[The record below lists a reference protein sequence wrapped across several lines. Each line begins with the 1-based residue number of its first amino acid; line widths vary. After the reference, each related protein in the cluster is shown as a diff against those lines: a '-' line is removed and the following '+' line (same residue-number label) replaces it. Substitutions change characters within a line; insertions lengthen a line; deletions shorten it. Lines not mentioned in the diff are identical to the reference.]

1 MALPAFGT
9 TLVASASVLTTAQ
22 HNRPKYSKVQEQ
34 LWAYY
39 YTLEEFSAAVSWK
52 ANALSRVRL
61 LAAEYVPGGDEPLPL
76 SEGPAADAVARLAG
90 GIGGQSQLM
99 RLMGVHFNVPGEGW
113 LVGHTDEFGE
123 ELWNVYSA
131 NELRISNGVYQ
142 LKVGEANNAW
152 RPILGPDT
160 MVVRFWQPDEQY
172 SYRASSRASHALG
185 AMGELD
191 LINKRIVAETI
202 SRLAS
207 NGILL
212 YDRGK
217 LSFPQLANQNGADGQ
232 DPFAQVLVDV
242 GSRGIKD
249 PMSAEAAL
257 KLPIGVDL
265 GSATDV
271 KLADV
276 MLALDLSNPIDD
288 KLITQRESAIRRIA
302 TALDLPSD
310 QLLGVSGM
318 NHWGAAQ
325 VEESGIKLHIAP
337 DAETICHALTKG
349 YLMPVL
355 QAESAETGEDLLI
368 GPNGGRIVMWY
379 DPSEIVQR
387 PDKSKAADEA
397 YDRMEINGV
406 AYRREKGFSESDKPT
421 DDELEEMAEK
431 LRLRAQASAVQVQET
446 IAEADE
452 PDRTETT
459 ETTRDS
465 ENPSD
470 TEATEPGEVS

>member
-1 MALPAFGT
+1 MGLPAFGT
-9 TLVASASVLTTAQ
+9 TLVASASVLTTAR
-22 HNRPKYSKVQEQ
+22 HNNPKYNTVQNQ
-34 LWAYY
+34 LWNYY
-39 YTLEEFSAAVSWK
+39 YTLEEFSAAVNYK
-52 ANALSRVRL
+52 GNALSRVRL
-61 LAAEYVPGGDEPLPL
+61 MAAEYIPGGDEPLPI

-99 RLMGVHFNVPGEGW
+99 KLMGIHFNVPGEGW
-113 LVGHTDEFGE
+113 LVGQTDEMGE
-123 ELWNVYSA
+123 ELWSVYSA
-131 NELRISNGVYQ
+131 DELKIREGVYQ
-142 LKVGEANNAW
+142 LKVGEAQNAW
-152 RPILGPDT
+152 MPLGEDT
-160 MVVRFWQPDEQY
+160 MVVRFWRPDERY
-172 SYRASSRASHALG
+172 SYRASSTASHALG

-191 LINKRIVAETI
+191 LINKRIVAETV

-217 LSFPQLANQNGADGQ
+217 LSFPQLPNPNGAEGQ
-232 DPFAQVLVDV
+232 DPFAQVLVEV

-265 GSATDV
+265 GDATDV
-271 KLADV
+271 KLSDV
-276 MLALDLSNPIDD
+276 MMTLDMSNPIDD
-288 KLITQRESAIRRIA
+288 KLIGQRESAIRRLA

-310 QLLGVSGM
+310 QLLGVAGM

-337 DAETICHALTKG
+337 DAEMICHALTKG
-349 YLMPVL
+349 YLVPML
-355 QAESAETGEDLLI
+355 RASGDSLT

-387 PDKSKAADEA
+387 PDKSAAADEA
-397 YDRMEINGV
+397 YDRMEINST
-406 AYRREKGFSESDKPT
+406 AYRREKGFSEADAPT
-421 DDELEEMAEK
+421 EEELEEMAEK

-459 ETTRDS
+459 ETTQDS
-465 ENPSD
+465 ENPAD
-470 TEATEPGEVS
+470 TEATEPGEAS

>member
-1 MALPAFGT
+1 MGLPAFGT
-9 TLVASASVLTTAQ
+9 TLVASASVLTTAR
-22 HNRPKYSKVQEQ
+22 HNNPKYTAVQNQ
-34 LWAYY
+34 LWEYY
-39 YTLEEFSAAVSWK
+39 YTLEEFSAAVNYK
-52 ANALSRVRL
+52 GNALSRVRL
-61 LAAEYVPGGDEPLPL
+61 LAAEYIPGGDEPLPIA
-76 SEGPAADAVARLAG
+76 EGPAADAVARLAG
-90 GIGGQSQLM
+90 GIGGQAQLM
-99 RLMGVHFNVPGEGW
+99 KLMGIHFNVPGEGW
-113 LVGHTDEFGE
+113 LVGQTDMVDGE
-123 ELWNVYSA
+123 EVWAVYSA
-131 NELRISNGVYQ
+131 DELKIREGIYQ
-142 LKVGEANNAW
+142 LKVGDAQNAW
-152 RPILGPDT
+152 MPLGPDS
-160 MVVRFWQPDEQY
+160 MVVRFWRPDERY
-172 SYRASSRASHALG
+172 SYRASSTASHALG

-191 LINKRIVAETI
+191 LINKRIVAETV

-207 NGILL
+207 NGVLL

-217 LSFPQLANQNGADGQ
+217 LSFPQLPNPTGAEGQ
-232 DPFAQVLVDV
+232 DPFAQVLVEV

-265 GSATDV
+265 GDATDV

-276 MLALDLSNPIDD
+276 MMALDLSNPIDD
-288 KLITQRESAIRRIA
+288 KLITQRESAIRRLA

-310 QLLGVSGM
+310 QLLGVAGM

-337 DAETICHALTKG
+337 DAEMICHALTKG
-349 YLMPVL
+349 YLVPML
-355 QAESAETGEDLLI
+355 RAEGERIGEDLLI

-387 PDKSKAADEA
+387 PDKSAAADEA

-406 AYRREKGFSESDKPT
+406 AYRREKGFSESDAPSEE
-421 DDELEEMAEK
+421 ELEEMAEK

-446 IAEADE
+446 IAEADA
-452 PDRTETT
+452 PDGTETT

-465 ENPSD
+465 ENPTD
-470 TEATEPGEVS
+470 TEATEPGEA

>member
-9 TLVASASVLTTAQ
+9 TLVASASVLSPAAY
-22 HNRPKYSKVQEQ
+22 NNPKYNTVQNQ
-34 LWAYY
+34 LWDYFY
-39 YTLEEFSAAVSWK
+39 RLEEFSAAVNYK
-52 ANALSRVRL
+52 GNALSRVRL
-61 LAAEYVPGGDEPLPL
+61 IAAEHIPGEPEPLPL
-76 SEGPAADAVARLAG
+76 QEGPAADAVARLAG

-99 RLMGVHFNVPGEGW
+99 KLMGIHYNVPGEGW
-113 LVGHTDEFGE
+113 LVGQTDEYGE

-131 NELRISNGVYQ
+131 DELKIRAGIYQ
-142 LKVGEANNAW
+142 LKIGEAQSAW
-152 RPILGPDT
+152 VPLGPDT
-160 MVVRFWQPDEQY
+160 MVVRFWRPDERY
-172 SYRASSRASHALG
+172 SYRAASTASHALG

-191 LINKRIVAETI
+191 LINKRIVAETV

-212 YDRGK
+212 YDRSK
-217 LSFPQLANQNGADGQ
+217 LSFPQTPNPTGAEGQ
-232 DPFAQVLVDV
+232 DPFAQILVEV

-276 MLALDLSNPIDD
+276 MMALDMSNPIDD
-288 KLITQRESAIRRIA
+288 KLITQRESAIRRLA

-310 QLLGVSGM
+310 QLLGVAGM

-337 DAETICHALTKG
+337 DAEMICYALTKG
-349 YLMPVL
+349 YLVPVL
-355 QAESAETGEDLLI
+355 RASGDALI
-368 GPNGGRIVMWY
+368 GPNGGRIIMWY

-387 PDKSKAADEA
+387 PDKSAAADEA
-397 YDRMEINGV
+397 YDRMEINGI
-406 AYRREKGFSESDKPT
+406 AYRREKGFSESDAP
-421 DDELEEMAEK
+421 DDAQLDEMAEK
-431 LRLRAQASAVQVQET
+431 LRLRAQASAAQVQAT
-446 IAEADE
+446 IADKDA
-452 PDRTETT
+452 PDGTETQD
-459 ETTRDS
+459 TTAGS
-465 ENPSD
+465 ENPAD
-470 TEATEPGEVS
+470 TGATEPGEAA

>member
-1 MALPAFGT
+1 MGLPAFGT
-9 TLVASASVLTTAQ
+9 TLVASASVLSAARQ
-22 HNRPKYSKVQEQ
+22 NNPKYNQVQNQ
-34 LWAYY
+34 LWTYY
-39 YTLEEFSAAVSWK
+39 YTLEEFSAAVNWK
-52 ANALSRVRL
+52 SNALSRVRL
-61 LAAEYVPGGDEPLPL
+61 LAAEYIPGGDEPLPI

-99 RLMGVHFNVPGEGW
+99 KLMGIHYNVPGEGW
-113 LVGHTDEFGE
+113 LVGQTSLDGE
-123 ELWNVYSA
+123 ELWAVYSA
-131 NELRISNGVYQ
+131 DELKIREGVYQ
-142 LKVGEANNAW
+142 LKVGESNNAW
-152 RPILGPDT
+152 MPLGPDT
-160 MVVRFWQPDEQY
+160 MVVRFWRPDERY
-172 SYRASSRASHALG
+172 SYRAASNAAHALG

-191 LINKRIVAETI
+191 LINKRIIAETV

-217 LSFPQLANQNGADGQ
+217 LSFPQLPNPNGVEGQ
-232 DPFAQVLVDV
+232 DPFAQVLVEV

-257 KLPIGVDL
+257 KLPVGVDL
-265 GSATDV
+265 GDATDT

-276 MLALDLSNPIDD
+276 MMTLDLSNPIDD
-288 KLITQRESAIRRIA
+288 KLITNRESAIRRLA

-310 QLLGVSGM
+310 LLLGVSGM

-337 DAETICHALTKG
+337 DAEMICHALTKG
-349 YLMPVL
+349 YLTPML
-355 QAESAETGEDLLI
+355 QAEGQRLGEDLLT

-387 PDKSKAADEA
+387 PDKSMAADEA
-397 YDRMEINGV
+397 YDRMEINGI
-406 AYRREKGFSESDKPT
+406 AYRREKGFSESDAPT
-421 DDELEEMAEK
+421 EEELEEMAEK

-446 IAEADE
+446 IAESDE
-452 PDRTETT
+452 PDPTETI
-459 ETTRDS
+459 ETDQDS
-465 ENPSD
+465 ENPSRTD
-470 TEATEPGEVS
+470 ATEPGEA

>member
-1 MALPAFGT
+1 MGLPAFGT
-9 TLVASASVLTTAQ
+9 TLVASASVLTTARH
-22 HNRPKYSKVQEQ
+22 HNPKYNSVQNQ
-34 LWAYY
+34 LWNYY
-39 YTLEEFSAAVSWK
+39 YTLEEFSAAVNYK
-52 ANALSRVRL
+52 GNALSRVRL
-61 LAAEYVPGGDEPLPL
+61 LAAEYIPGETEPLPIP
-76 SEGPAADAVARLAG
+76 EGPASDAVARLAG
-90 GIGGQSQLM
+90 GIGGQAQLM
-99 RLMGVHFNVPGEGW
+99 KLMGIHFNVPGEGW
-113 LVGHTDEFGE
+113 LVGQTDEMGDE
-123 ELWNVYSA
+123 VWAVYSA
-131 NELRISNGVYQ
+131 DELKIREGVYQ
-142 LKVGEANNAW
+142 LKVGDAQGAW
-152 RPILGPDT
+152 MPLGPDS
-160 MVVRFWQPDEQY
+160 MVVRFWRPDERF
-172 SYRASSRASHALG
+172 SYRAASTASHALG

-217 LSFPQLANQNGADGQ
+217 LSFPQLPNPNGAEGQ
-232 DPFAQVLVDV
+232 DPFAQMLVEI
-242 GSRGIKD
+242 GARGIKD

-265 GSATDV
+265 GDATDV

-276 MLALDLSNPIDD
+276 MMALDLSNPIDD
-288 KLITQRESAIRRIA
+288 KLITQRESAIRRLA

-337 DAETICHALTKG
+337 DAEMICHALTKG
-349 YLMPVL
+349 YLTPML
-355 QAESAETGEDLLI
+355 RANGDSLT

-387 PDKSKAADEA
+387 PDKSAAADEA
-397 YDRMEINGV
+397 YDRMEINGI
-406 AYRREKGFSESDKPT
+406 AYRREKGFSEADAPT
-421 DDELEEMAEK
+421 EEELEEMAEK

-452 PDRTETT
+452 PDPTETI
-459 ETTRDS
+459 ETDRDS
-465 ENPSD
+465 ENPDSPG
-470 TEATEPGEVS
+470 ATEPGEA

>member
-1 MALPAFGT
+1 MGLPAFGT
-9 TLVASASVLTTAQ
+9 TLVASAAVLTTAR
-22 HNRPKYSKVQEQ
+22 HNNPKYSTVQDQ
-34 LWAYY
+34 LWDYY
-39 YTLEEFSAAVSWK
+39 YRLEEFSAAVNWK
-52 ANALSRVRL
+52 GNALSRVRL
-61 LAAEYVPGGDEPLPL
+61 LAAEYIPGGDEPLPI
-76 SEGPAADAVARLAG
+76 SEGPAAEAVARLAG
-90 GIGGQSQLM
+90 GIGGQAQLM
-99 RLMGVHFNVPGEGW
+99 KLMGTHFNVAGEGW
-113 LVGHTDEFGE
+113 LVGREDEEGE
-123 ELWNVYSA
+123 ELWAVYSA
-131 NELRISNGVYQ
+131 AELRIKDGVYQ
-142 LKVGEANNAW
+142 LKVADAQNAW
-152 RPILGPDT
+152 VSLGADI
-160 MVVRFWQPDEQY
+160 MVVRFWRPDERF
-172 SYRASSRASHALG
+172 SYRASSTASHALG

-217 LSFPQLANQNGADGQ
+217 LSFPQLANPNGADGQ
-232 DPFAQVLVDV
+232 DPFAQVLVEV

-265 GSATDV
+265 GDATDV
-271 KLADV
+271 KLSDV
-276 MLALDLSNPIDD
+276 MMALDLSNPIDD
-288 KLITQRESAIRRIA
+288 KLITQRESAIRRLA

-310 QLLGVSGM
+310 LLLGVAGM

-337 DAETICHALTKG
+337 DAEMICHALTKG
-349 YLMPVL
+349 FLTPML
-355 QAESAETGEDLLI
+355 RANGDSLI

-387 PDKSKAADEA
+387 PDKSMAADEA
-397 YDRMEINGV
+397 YDRMEINSI
-406 AYRREKGFSESDKPT
+406 AYRREKGFSESDAPT
-421 DDELEEMAEK
+421 PAELDAMAEK

-452 PDRTETT
+452 ADGTETQ
-459 ETTRDS
+459 ETMRES

-470 TEATEPGEVS
+470 TQATEPGEA

>member
-1 MALPAFGT
+1 MGLPAFGT
-9 TLVASASVLTTAQ
+9 TLVASASVLTTAR
-22 HNRPKYSKVQEQ
+22 HNNPKYSAVQNQ
-34 LWAYY
+34 LWNYY
-39 YTLEEFSAAVSWK
+39 YTLEEFSAAVNYK
-52 ANALSRVRL
+52 GNALSRVRL
-61 LAAEYVPGGDEPLPL
+61 LAAEHIPGEPEPLPL
-76 SEGPAADAVARLAG
+76 QEGIAVDAVARLAG

-99 RLMGVHFNVPGEGW
+99 KLMGIHFNVPGEGW
-113 LVGHTDEFGE
+113 LVGQTDEYGDD
-123 ELWNVYSA
+123 LWSVYSA
-131 NELRISNGVYQ
+131 DELKIREGVYV
-142 LKVGEANNAW
+142 LKVGEAQNAW
-152 RPILGPDT
+152 MPLGPDS
-160 MVVRFWQPDEQY
+160 MVVRFWRPDERY
-172 SYRASSRASHALG
+172 SYRAASTASHALG

-191 LINKRIVAETI
+191 LINKRIVAETV

-217 LSFPQLANQNGADGQ
+217 LSFPQTPNPTGAEGQ
-232 DPFAQVLVDV
+232 DPFAQVLVEV

-265 GSATDV
+265 GDATDV
-271 KLADV
+271 KLSDV
-276 MLALDLSNPIDD
+276 MMTLDMSNPIDD
-288 KLITQRESAIRRIA
+288 KLIGQRESAIRRLA

-337 DAETICHALTKG
+337 DAEMICHALTKG
-349 YLMPVL
+349 YLVPML
-355 QAESAETGEDLLI
+355 RAESDERREDLLR
-368 GPNGGRIVMWY
+368 GPNGGRIIMWY

-387 PDKSKAADEA
+387 PDKSAAADEA

-406 AYRREKGFSESDKPT
+406 AYRREKGFSESDAPSEG
-421 DDELEEMAEK
+421 DLEEMAEK

-459 ETTRDS
+459 ETTQDS

-470 TEATEPGEVS
+470 TGATEPGEAS

>member
-1 MALPAFGT
+1 MGLPAFGT
-9 TLVASASVLTTAQ
+9 TLVASASVLTTARH
-22 HNRPKYSKVQEQ
+22 HNPKYNSVQNQ
-34 LWAYY
+34 LWNYY
-39 YTLEEFSAAVSWK
+39 YTLEEFSAAVNYK
-52 ANALSRVRL
+52 GNALSRVRL
-61 LAAEYVPGGDEPLPL
+61 LAAEYIPGETEPLPIP
-76 SEGPAADAVARLAG
+76 EGPASDAVARLAG
-90 GIGGQSQLM
+90 GIGGQAQLM
-99 RLMGVHFNVPGEGW
+99 KLMGIHFNVPGEGW
-113 LVGHTDEFGE
+113 LVGQTDEMGDE
-123 ELWNVYSA
+123 VWAVYSA
-131 NELRISNGVYQ
+131 DELKIREGVYQ
-142 LKVGEANNAW
+142 LKVGDAQGAW
-152 RPILGPDT
+152 MPLGPDS
-160 MVVRFWQPDEQY
+160 MVVRFWRPDERF
-172 SYRASSRASHALG
+172 SYRAASTASHALG

-217 LSFPQLANQNGADGQ
+217 LSFPQLPNPNGAEGQ
-232 DPFAQVLVDV
+232 DPFAQMLVEI
-242 GSRGIKD
+242 GARGIKD

-265 GSATDV
+265 GDATDV

-276 MLALDLSNPIDD
+276 MMALDLSNPIDD
-288 KLITQRESAIRRIA
+288 KLITQRESAIRRLA

-337 DAETICHALTKG
+337 DAEMICHALTKG
-349 YLMPVL
+349 YLVPML
-355 QAESAETGEDLLI
+355 RANGDSLT

-387 PDKSKAADEA
+387 PDKSAAADEA
-397 YDRMEINGV
+397 YDRMEINGI
-406 AYRREKGFSESDKPT
+406 AYRREKGFSEADAPNEA
-421 DDELEEMAEK
+421 ELEEMAEK

-459 ETTRDS
+459 ETDQDS
-465 ENPSD
+465 ENPSV
-470 TEATEPGEVS
+470 TNATEPGEA

>member
-1 MALPAFGT
+1 MGLPAFGT
-9 TLVASASVLTTAQ
+9 TLVASASVLTTAR
-22 HNRPKYSKVQEQ
+22 HNNPKYNSVQHQ
-34 LWAYY
+34 LWDYY
-39 YTLEEFSAAVSWK
+39 YRLEEFSAAVNYK
-52 ANALSRVRL
+52 GNALSRVRL
-61 LAAEYVPGGDEPLPL
+61 LAAEYIPGETEPLPIP
-76 SEGPAADAVARLAG
+76 EGPAADAVARLAG
-90 GIGGQSQLM
+90 GIGGQAQLM
-99 RLMGVHFNVPGEGW
+99 KLMGIHFNVPGEGW
-113 LVGHTDEFGE
+113 LVGQTDELGE
-123 ELWNVYSA
+123 EVWSVYSA
-131 NELRISNGVYQ
+131 DELKIREDIYR
-142 LKVGEANNAW
+142 LKVGEAQNAW
-152 RPILGPDT
+152 MPLGPDT
-160 MVVRFWQPDEQY
+160 MVVRFWRPDERF
-172 SYRASSRASHALG
+172 SYRAASTASHALG

-191 LINKRIVAETI
+191 LINKRIVAETV

-217 LSFPQLANQNGADGQ
+217 LSFPQLPNPNGAEGQ
-232 DPFAQVLVDV
+232 DPFAQVLVEV

-265 GSATDV
+265 GDATDV

-276 MLALDLSNPIDD
+276 MMPLDLSNPIDE
-288 KLITQRESAIRRIA
+288 KLITQRESAIRRLA

-337 DAETICHALTKG
+337 DAEMICHALTKG
-349 YLMPVL
+349 YLVPML
-355 QAESAETGEDLLI
+355 RAEGERAGSDLLT

-387 PDKSKAADEA
+387 PDKSAAADEA
-397 YDRMEINGV
+397 YDRMEISGT
-406 AYRREKGFSESDKPT
+406 AYRREKGFSESDAPT
-421 DDELEEMAEK
+421 EEELDEMAEK

-459 ETTRDS
+459 ETTQGSD
-465 ENPSD
+465 NPAD
-470 TEATEPGEVS
+470 TEATEPGETS

>member
-1 MALPAFGT
+1 MGLPAFGT
-9 TLVASASVLTTAQ
+9 TLVASASVLTTAR
-22 HNRPKYSKVQEQ
+22 HNNPKYNSVQHQ
-34 LWAYY
+34 LWDYY
-39 YTLEEFSAAVSWK
+39 YRLEEFSAAVNYK
-52 ANALSRVRL
+52 GNALSRVRL
-61 LAAEYVPGGDEPLPL
+61 LAAEYIPGETEPLPIA
-76 SEGPAADAVARLAG
+76 EGPAADAVARLAG

-99 RLMGVHFNVPGEGW
+99 KLMGIHFNVPGEGW
-113 LVGHTDEFGE
+113 LVGQTDEMGE
-123 ELWNVYSA
+123 EVWAVYSA
-131 NELRISNGVYQ
+131 DELKIREGVYQ
-142 LKVGEANNAW
+142 LKVGEAQNAW
-152 RPILGPDT
+152 MPLGPDT
-160 MVVRFWQPDEQY
+160 MVVRFWRPDERF
-172 SYRASSRASHALG
+172 SYRAASTASHALG

-191 LINKRIVAETI
+191 LINKRIVAETV

-217 LSFPQLANQNGADGQ
+217 LSFPQLPNPNGAEGQ
-232 DPFAQVLVDV
+232 DPFAQVLVEV

-265 GSATDV
+265 GDATDV

-276 MLALDLSNPIDD
+276 MMPLDLSNPIDE
-288 KLITQRESAIRRIA
+288 KLITQRESAIRRLA

-337 DAETICHALTKG
+337 DAEMICHALTKG
-349 YLMPVL
+349 YLVPML
-355 QAESAETGEDLLI
+355 RASGSSLT

-387 PDKSKAADEA
+387 PDKSAAADEA
-397 YDRMEINGV
+397 YDRMEINGI
-406 AYRREKGFSESDKPT
+406 AYRREKGFSEADAPNE
-421 DDELEEMAEK
+421 DELEEMAEK

-459 ETTRDS
+459 ETTQDS
-465 ENPSD
+465 ANPTN
-470 TEATEPGEVS
+470 TEATEPGEA